1 MKRYFIADIIGDG
14 SDTDEYRAA
23 VAVYPVNWSAEV
35 PWNDAENRPT
45 NVWTVAEVSGGDMS
59 GFTGDPRIDPLPICE
74 LSTPVG
80 QIDDAQMASMR
91 ASLQR
96 RGIGVSLDAAE
107 TFGAIIALLRIRAGE
122 ATVVP
127 TKATLEL

>member
-23 VAVYPVNWSAEV
+23 VAVYPVNWAAEV
-35 PWNDAENRPT
+35 PWNDAENRPL
-45 NVWTVAEVSGGDMS
+45 NNWTVAEVNGGDMS
-59 GFTGDPRIDPLPICE
+59 GFEGDSRIDPLPVCE
-74 LSTPVG
+74 LDSSVSEINAL
-80 QIDDAQMASMR
+80 QLEAMR
-91 ASLQR
+91 AALQR

-107 TFGAIIALLRIRAGE
+107 NFGSIIALLRIRAGE

-127 TKATLEL
+127 TKASLEL